1 MKTDVAFSDANGET
15 GRRQPAVEVT
25 RLQAQMD
32 WAKAAAVS
40 NILPEAYRNHPA
52 NVLVAIN
59 YGASMG
65 LQPAESLYR
74 IHVIKGK
81 PTMSAELIAAQVRK
95 HGHKLHIHKDT
106 EHLSVTAEIIRSD
119 DPDFKFRETR
129 DMDWAKRMGL
139 AGKDNWRKDPM
150 TMLKWRAITAVAREA
165 CPECLYG
172 AGYTPDEMSELDD
185 VTAPEQQ
192 GSTPVTPYANKE
204 QLQDVVT
211 AFRRAGNPQG
221 LPEHWRGMVL
231 ASLLGGGRER
241 VEPKELTFEQAAT
254 LLSGGVGFLAQR
266 IGQTVQT
273 MFPTQAAPA
282 PEPEPQQETTPNPE
296 PQPQQPDQTA
306 TDQPKETQA

>member
-1 MKTDVAFSDANGET
+1 MGSETSLTLLGE
-15 GRRQPAVEVT
+15 
-25 RLQAQMD
+25 QMD

-40 NILPEAYRNHPA
+40 NILPDAYRNQPA

-74 IHVIKGK
+74 IHVIKGR
-81 PTMSAELIAAQVRK
+81 PTMSAELIAAKVRE
-95 HGHKLHIHKDT
+95 HGHKLHIYKDV

-165 CPECLYG
+165 CPETLYG
-172 AGYTPDEMSELDD
+172 AGYTPDEMSDLDD

-192 GSTPVTPYANKE
+192 GSDPVTPYANKE

-211 AFRRAGNPQG
+211 AFRRAGSPQG

-231 ASLLGGGRER
+231 ASLLGDGRER

-273 MFPTQAAPA
+273 MFPTQAAPT
-282 PEPEPQQETTPNPE
+282 PEPEPPQETTPNPE
-296 PQPQQPDQTA
+296 PQPQQPEPTT

>member
-1 MKTDVAFSDANGET
+1 MGSETSLTLLGE
-15 GRRQPAVEVT
+15 
-25 RLQAQMD
+25 QMD

-40 NILPEAYRNHPA
+40 NILPDAYRSQPGNI
-52 NVLVAIN
+52 LVAIN

-74 IHVIKGK
+74 IHVIKGR

-95 HGHKLHIHKDT
+95 HGHKLHIYKDY
-106 EHLSVTAEIIRSD
+106 EHQSVTAEIIRSD
-119 DPDFKFRETR
+119 DPDFKFVEKR

-165 CPECLYG
+165 CPETLYG
-172 AGYTPDEMSELDD
+172 AGYTPDEMDDLAD
-185 VTAPEQQ
+185 VTVPPQQ
-192 GSTPVTPYANKE
+192 DSSPMAPYANKE
-204 QLQDVVT
+204 QLDSVVA
-211 AFRRAGNPQG
+211 AFRRAGNPGG
-221 LPEHWRGMVL
+221 LPKHWRGMVL
-231 ASLLGGGRER
+231 ASLLGDGRER

-266 IGQTVQT
+266 IGQTMQT

-296 PQPQQPDQTA
+296 PQQQPDQTA

>member
-1 MKTDVAFSDANGET
+1 MGSEKSLTLLGE
-15 GRRQPAVEVT
+15 
-25 RLQAQMD
+25 QMD

-40 NILPEAYRNHPA
+40 NILPEAYRGQPGNI
-52 NVLVAIN
+52 LVAIN

-74 IHVIKGK
+74 IHVIKGR

-95 HGHKLHIHKDT
+95 HGHKLHIYKDY

-129 DMDWAKRMGL
+129 NMDWAKRMGL

-165 CPECLYG
+165 CPETLYG
-172 AGYTPDEMSELDD
+172 AGYTPDEMSDLDD

-192 GSTPVTPYANKE
+192 DSNPVTPYANDE

-211 AFRRAGNPQG
+211 AFRRAGNQQG
-221 LPEHWRGMVL
+221 LPKHWRGMVL

-273 MFPTQAAPA
+273 MFPAQAAPA
-282 PEPEPQQETTPNPE
+282 PEPPQETTPNPE
-296 PQPQQPDQTA
+296 PQPQQPEPTT

>member
-1 MKTDVAFSDANGET
+1 
-15 GRRQPAVEVT
+15 
-25 RLQAQMD
+25 
-32 WAKAAAVS
+32 
-40 NILPEAYRNHPA
+40 
-52 NVLVAIN
+52 
-59 YGASMG
+59 
-65 LQPAESLYR
+65 
-74 IHVIKGK
+74 
-81 PTMSAELIAAQVRK
+81 MSAELIAAQVRK
-95 HGHKLHIHKDT
+95 HGHKLHIYKDY

-129 DMDWAKRMGL
+129 NMDWAKRMGL

-165 CPECLYG
+165 CPETLYG
-172 AGYTPDEMSELDD
+172 AGYTPDEMSDLDD

-192 GSTPVTPYANKE
+192 DSNPVTPYANRE
-204 QLQDVVT
+204 QLQGVVT
-211 AFRRAGNPQG
+211 AFRRVGNPQG

-273 MFPTQAAPA
+273 MFPTQAAPT
-282 PEPEPQQETTPNPE
+282 PEPEPPQETTPNPE
-296 PQPQQPDQTA
+296 PQPQQPEPTT

>member
-1 MKTDVAFSDANGET
+1 MGSEKSLTLLGE
-15 GRRQPAVEVT
+15 
-25 RLQAQMD
+25 QMD

-40 NILPEAYRNHPA
+40 NILPEAYRGQPGNI
-52 NVLVAIN
+52 LVAIN

-74 IHVIKGK
+74 IHVIKGR

-95 HGHKLHIHKDT
+95 HGHKLHIYKDY

-129 DMDWAKRMGL
+129 NMDWAKRMGL

-165 CPECLYG
+165 CPETLYG
-172 AGYTPDEMSELDD
+172 AGYTPDEMSDLDD

-192 GSTPVTPYANKE
+192 DSNPVTPYANDE
-204 QLQDVVT
+204 QLQGVVT

-273 MFPTQAAPA
+273 MFPAQAAPA
-282 PEPEPQQETTPNPE
+282 PEPPQETTPNPE
-296 PQPQQPDQTA
+296 PQPQQPEPTT